1 MNKEYKY
8 DAFISYRHCDLDKF
22 VAENLHKVLETYEL
36 PKNIKAKLNIQG
48 RTIKRVFRDQD
59 ELPLSSNLEDPIIDA
74 LHSSKYLIVI
84 CSPRLKESLWCKK
97 EIETFK
103 KIRGRENIFCVLIE
117 GEPDES
123 FPDEVL
129 FDEKEVKDN
138 NGKKKKVKEYFEPL
152 AADVR
157 GIDKKDVLKKIKSEK
172 LRLIAPMYNL
182 DYDDLKQRHRQRRIK
197 RIITTAIIASCAF
210 FLIALYSVV
219 TLLKISSQ
227 QKVLKLH
234 QAEALVSKSNTYLD
248 KDSKYSAVKSAY
260 SALTKFKGV
269 KMPYTSDAEYALVES
284 LGIYDAGVS
293 YKATNELRTKGVV
306 DFIKVSDDYKYALTI
321 DESEEITLWDVKSF
335 KKIKSYADL
344 NMFTFNED
352 DFMFIGNDKF
362 VYISKNGSAKIV
374 SIKEGKL
381 LKEIKKKDYSFEAL
395 RTDNNGKYLVLTC
408 SPNLYLYNLE
418 TYELINTYKIEDK
431 HTYSDVLRFTTDGS
445 TLIALSSKENYDIT
459 NSVKSVV
466 HVFNTNDLTERNSFT
481 IDGEYFM
488 GMTEKDGNIYLL
500 LNKTESMKSSMV
512 LLSYNYKDDKVN
524 YTKVYSDA
532 FGKEIIRSFAEGTNS
547 LAIVHGNEA
556 RIINMTNGD
565 VIGVYSTP
573 SDIIGIYS
581 SSQADLYIAFATD
594 GSSNFLNLNYKEN
607 FKNTGLFEL
616 NLNKYEAVSY
626 AGEGYFFIP
635 KYENRVIYYT
645 QNTNKKIKE
654 LDTKID
660 YPSDQGVSVK
670 DYDKLKKKYNIKKK
684 NLVKKIIYADNKKLL
699 VVTYS
704 DKTASIYNVKTK
716 EFLGMIKHVDE
727 LQHYFGKDKYGR
739 IYLGNISNTYILDEN
754 YNKVGHIKSMIKLDK
769 KNNKVIIS
777 RSGTYYSLPIYTYD
791 ELLKEAKEYLK

>member
-36 PKNIKAKLNIQG
+36 PKNLKSKLNIQG

-74 LHSSKYLIVI
+74 LHNSKYLIVI

-138 NGKKKKVKEYFEPL
+138 SGKKKKVKEFFEPL

-157 GIDKKDVLKKIKSEK
+157 GIDKKEVLKKIKSEK

-182 DYDDLKQRHRQRRIK
+182 DYDDLKQRHRQRRIR
-197 RIITTAIIASCAF
+197 RIITTSIIATCAF
-210 FLIALYSVV
+210 FLISLYSVI

-234 QAEALVSKSNTYLD
+234 QAESLVSKSNTYLD

-284 LGIYDAGVS
+284 LGVYDAGVA

-321 DESEEITLWDVKSF
+321 DESEEITLWDVKNF

-344 NMFTFNED
+344 NMFTFTED

-374 SIKEGKL
+374 SIKDGKV

-395 RTDNNGKYLVLTC
+395 RVDSDGKYLVLTC

-418 TYELINTYKIEDK
+418 NYELINTYKIESK

-466 HVFNTNDLTERNSFT
+466 HVFNTKDLTERNSFA

-532 FGKEIIRSFAEGTNS
+532 FGKELIRSTAEGTNS
-547 LAIVHGNEA
+547 LALVHGNEV
-556 RIINMTNGD
+556 RIINMANGD
-565 VIGVYSTP
+565 VLGIYSTS
-573 SDIIGIYS
+573 SDIVGIYS
-581 SSQADLYIAFATD
+581 SSQTDLYIAFTTD

-716 EFLGMIKHVDE
+716 EYLGMIKHVDE
-727 LQHYFGKDKYGR
+727 LQHYFGKDNYGR
-739 IYLGNISNTYILDEN
+739 IYLGNISNTYILDKD
-754 YNKVGHIKSMIKLDK
+754 YNTVGHIKSMIKLDK

-777 RSGTYYSLPIYTYD
+777 RSGKYYSLPIYTYD
-791 ELLKEAKEYLK
+791 QLLKEAKEYLK